1 MNLGLLAIGTDDDDA
16 IVISNT
22 TTHNDNSLE
31 YENSLE
37 FENSNDSLERRRKKP
52 PNMMWKNSN
61 DCGVRD
67 RIIGGDVGTAGEFPW
82 LVALKL
88 RYHFRFSVMYPRNI
102 LMSFTLWK
110 HFSLPIINLSTVW
123 IKAFFRSFLK
133 KKF

>member
-37 FENSNDSLERRRKKP
+37 SENSNDSLERRTKKP
-52 PNMMWKNSN
+52 LKKMWKNSN
-61 DCGVRD
+61 DCGVGD
-67 RIIGGDVGTAGEFPW
+67 RIIGGDVGSAGEFPW

-88 RYHFRFSVMYPRNI
+88 RYNSKFSFM
-102 LMSFTLWK
+102 
-110 HFSLPIINLSTVW
+110 
-123 IKAFFRSFLK
+123 
-133 KKF
+133 